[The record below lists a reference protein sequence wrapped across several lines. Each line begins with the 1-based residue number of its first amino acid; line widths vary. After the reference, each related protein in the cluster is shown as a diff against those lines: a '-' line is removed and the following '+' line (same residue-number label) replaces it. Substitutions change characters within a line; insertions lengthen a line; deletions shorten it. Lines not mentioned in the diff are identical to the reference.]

1 MRPQAR
7 AERLWTFGD
16 TTTGTGVSPA
26 HTYALP
32 GTYTVGLTV
41 TDNSGG
47 TNTISHPITVSAAN
61 VLPTAAFT
69 SAATNLNA
77 TFNGGGSTDSDGTI
91 TGYSWTFGDTTTGT
105 GVSPAHTYALPGTYT
120 VGLTVTDNSGG
131 TNTISHP
138 ITVSAAVTPAQY
150 AADGF
155 GRSVANG
162 FGTADLGGPW
172 SLTGKSSAFSVA
184 GGVGKIT
191 VAAAAASDA
200 AYLANVSSSDTQVK
214 VGVSLDQVQTGGGT
228 YVSVIGRR
236 INATTDYEVKLRF
249 LAGGAVSE
257 SLVAVVG
264 ATTTTLKSITVAGLT
279 YAPGA
284 VLEVKMQV
292 TGTSPTTLNSRVWL
306 QGATEPTTWQVSTTN
321 STAGLQL
328 AGAVALLVYLSGSST
343 TVPEAASFT
352 AFAAGATH

>member
-1 MRPQAR
+1 VLPTA
-7 AERLWTFGD
+7 AFTSASTNLNATFSGIGSTDSDGTITGYAWTFGD
-16 TTTGTGVSPA
+16 TATGTGVSPA
-26 HTYALP
+26 HTYVLA

-47 TNTISHPITVSAAN
+47 TNTITHPITVSA
-61 VLPTAAFT
+61 V
-69 SAATNLNA
+69 AT
-77 TFNGGGSTDSDGTI
+77 
-91 TGYSWTFGDTTTGT
+91 
-105 GVSPAHTYALPGTYT
+105 PG
-120 VGLTVTDNSGG
+120 
-131 TNTISHP
+131 
-138 ITVSAAVTPAQY
+138 QF

-155 GRSVANG
+155 GRTVASG

-172 SLTGKSSAFSVA
+172 SLTGKTTAFSVA
-184 GGVGKIT
+184 SGVGMIS
-191 VAAAAASDA
+191 VASAGLSDA
-200 AYLANVSSSDTQVK
+200 AYLANVWSSDTQVQ
-214 VGVSLDQVQTGGGT
+214 VGVSLNQVQNGGGT

-249 LAGGAVSE
+249 LAGGSVNE

-264 ATTTTLKSITVAGLT
+264 TTTTTLKTITVAGLT
-279 YAPGA
+279 YTPGA

-306 QGATEPTTWQVSTTN
+306 RGAVEPTTWQVSATD

-328 AGAVALLVYLSGSST
+328 AGAVALLVYVSGSST
-343 TVPEAASFT
+343 TVPETASFT